1 MLSKGTF
8 LNLYTYGYDS
18 PEAYAIEKDGKMY
31 YAFFAPQ
38 GGWQGQVELRGL
50 KQGNYHVTDYVDGK
64 DLGVVQSANGAVP
77 KLEANFK
84 DHLLL
89 EVKP

>member
-1 MLSKGTF
+1 MK
-8 LNLYTYGYDS
+8 
-18 PEAYAIEKDGKMY
+18 A
-31 YAFFAPQ
+31 
-38 GGWQGQVELRGL
+38 
-50 KQGNYHVTDYVDGK
+50 GNYHVTDYVDGK